1 MRMIVLMMVMM
12 TMMPWLRIKP
22 WWYPG
27 TYTRHLLKALEKIMI
42 MIITIVWK
50 MMVTMMMLLGV
61 TKVVLGTY
69 TRHLLSRSVL

>member
-12 TMMPWLRIKP
+12 TMMPLLRVTLVVP
-22 WWYPG
+22 S
-27 TYTRHLLKALEKIMI
+27 TYTRHFPKAMEKIMI
-42 MIITIVWK
+42 IIIMMVWK

-61 TKVVLGTY
+61 TKVVLGTF